1 MPSVEFSDS
10 YRIQS
15 FGYTTNYVRID
26 YTEVEYDIASN
37 KTKVR
42 LDGVYIKYT
51 GGTASSR
58 CFGTLEFNGTTML
71 SMDGSPY
78 QLNVSES
85 YTLVPGTDNGA
96 TVWIQHNDVGA
107 ATLTIALSG
116 GTRNDDNDDVFGAL
130 YYYGSGYPVIGVRT
144 PASKNVALATH
155 PRASTIASSSTSVST
170 LGTYFLTMNRK
181 ASSNYHVVTF
191 LYNNSTVLYSSGHF
205 GTSYDLDI
213 PRSFFR
219 NYPSLS
225 SLPVTVSVQ
234 TYNSS
239 GTAIG
244 SPATT
249 SLTIYADADMKPVVS
264 SGWVSLAPYNTGAVS
279 GFTGY
284 VKGYSR
290 AQATFNSSKISMTN
304 AVGASIASYFV
315 TCQGTTDSSSP
326 YQTPVLTSTSVS
338 VTCTVKD
345 SRGRTASQAFTL
357 SVYDYSKPSL
367 YGISVFRCTET
378 GTASEDGTCYSA
390 KATRTFSSLNGQ
402 NTCTLKVSHA
412 QSGGSYGTE
421 YTLTSGTARV
431 IGSLSVDKSYTVR
444 IIATDSLGNSATYTA
459 KIPTKKWAMK
469 FRPNGQG
476 VAFGKAAE
484 YDKTFEIADDWYL
497 RYNNYI
503 PLNNVVNNI
512 PSGADLNDYGLPG
525 VYAIG
530 DNSTAAT
537 IANIPQQNAGTLRVF
552 SSNGGNISASSTWK
566 YLIQEYITFTGERY
580 QRYGNSG
587 SGTAVTWGAWKTIY
601 TSAEY
606 TNDSAAI
613 TTSHTIMSARAARIG
628 RIYIAN
634 ITVQVTSN
642 LSAWTTI
649 FTMNNVTIPESQYVR
664 GDVNG
669 GTAATFYIGRT
680 GNVSCINAL
689 QNNDTIKIAIPLVL
703 N

>member
-15 FGYTTNYVRID
+15 FGYPTNYVRID
-26 YTEVEYDIASN
+26 YTEVEYDVASN

-170 LGTYFLTMNRK
+170 LGTYLLTMNRK
-181 ASSNYHVVTF
+181 SSTNYHVVTF

-249 SLTIYADADMKPVVS
+249 PLTIYADADMKPVVS

-304 AVGASIASYFV
+304 AVGASIASYSV
-315 TCQGTTDSSSP
+315 TCQGTTDRSSP

-345 SRGRTASQAFTL
+345 SRGRTASETFTL

-367 YGISVFRCTET
+367 YGISVFRCTAN
-378 GTASEDGTCYSA
+378 GTASEDGTYYSA
-390 KATRTFSSLNGQ
+390 KATSTFSSLNGQ

-412 QSGGSYGTE
+412 ANGTE

-484 YDKTFEIADDWYL
+484 HDKTFEISDDWNVKFGKPL
-497 RYNNYI
+497 PIASGGTGANNAADARANLGLDKRTKMTVATNAQTITI
-503 PLNNVVNNI
+503 PFNSAFSESNFACALIINANQDIASMINLATTIRVIKISGIDINVTMDGNNVLITRADGQRFWGTTLIFVGSNN
-512 PSGADLNDYGLPG
+512 SLY
-525 VYAIG
+525 
-530 DNSTAAT
+530 
-537 IANIPQQNAGTLRVF
+537 
-552 SSNGGNISASSTWK
+552 
-566 YLIQEYITFTGERY
+566 
-580 QRYGNSG
+580 
-587 SGTAVTWGAWKTIY
+587 
-601 TSAEY
+601 
-606 TNDSAAI
+606 
-613 TTSHTIMSARAARIG
+613 
-628 RIYIAN
+628 
-634 ITVQVTSN
+634 
-642 LSAWTTI
+642 
-649 FTMNNVTIPESQYVR
+649 
-664 GDVNG
+664 
-669 GTAATFYIGRT
+669 
-680 GNVSCINAL
+680 
-689 QNNDTIKIAIPLVL
+689 
-703 N
+703 